1 MANSHKGEV
10 DLKAGDKTYKF
21 RLTTNV
27 LCEMEDHFGKTFNEV
42 MAELGDKPSMK
53 GMREIVRFALSENEP
68 APDAKQAGEIIDE
81 AGSLAVTEALKK
93 AIKLA
98 FPEPEGEGAENPQTA
113 SPADGTGKGS

>member
-1 MANSHKGEV
+1 MANQQKGEV
-10 DLKAGDKTYKF
+10 GLKAGDVTYRF

-42 MAELGDKPSMK
+42 MAELGEKPSMK

-68 APDAKQAGEIIDE
+68 APDAKKAGEIIDE
-81 AGSLAVTEALKK
+81 AGSIAVTEALKK

-98 FPEPEGEGAENPQTA
+98 FPDAKEGGENPPVTA
-113 SPADGTGKGS
+113 GTGKTS